1 MTMNI
6 DNNESSLGIVIS
18 GSLSE
23 GIRVRLTNPTTVE
36 LVKVG
41 TFVSIN
47 GENLKFF
54 GVITDIS
61 LGASDHNIEYGSI
74 ENSNTFVKE
83 VMSGTTTFGE
93 IIVHPMLTLYNTEDI
108 DTAFENPLPAKTIP
122 NHFAKVSSAT
132 EQDIERVFGSESDN
146 VFWVGHP
153 LDMESKL
160 CLNIKELVTRTNG
173 VFGKSGTGKTF
184 LTRLLLIGILQSDS
198 ASNLIFDMANEYGWR
213 GFSENINEVK
223 GLKQLFP
230 SKVAV
235 FSLDETNSKKRGL
248 TPDYVVKFGLE
259 EIEYADIAILKDL
272 LNLTDL
278 ALDAV
283 YVLEH
288 HYGRKNW
295 LKMFLSLQGRDSI
308 SNIAEKLNFHE
319 GTLISLHN
327 RLSRIHRFN
336 FIDKTQSH
344 QSVEKILEYLQ
355 RGIHVVLEFGR
366 YEHNALAYILV
377 TNLITRRIHQKY
389 VELTE
394 TSFTKNKKPKPIVIT
409 IEEAHRFLTPSIA
422 PKTIFGTIAREMR
435 KYNVTLLI
443 VDQRPSSIDG
453 EIMSQI
459 GTKFACLLDNEKDVD
474 AVLTGVHGSR
484 KLRSVLASLESK
496 QQALIFG
503 HSLPM
508 PVVIKT
514 REYGTPESY
523 RSFGISNKQD
533 QIDID
538 REELFGEN

>member
-108 DTAFENPLPAKTIP
+108 DTAFEKPLPAKTIP

-235 FSLDETNSKKRGL
+235 FSLDETNSKKRQSC
-248 TPDYVVKFGLE
+248 V
-259 EIEYADIAILKDL
+259 AL
-272 LNLTDL
+272 LN
-278 ALDAV
+278 
-283 YVLEH
+283 
-288 HYGRKNW
+288 
-295 LKMFLSLQGRDSI
+295 I
-308 SNIAEKLNFHE
+308 
-319 GTLISLHN
+319 
-327 RLSRIHRFN
+327 
-336 FIDKTQSH
+336 
-344 QSVEKILEYLQ
+344 ILE
-355 RGIHVVLEFGR
+355 
-366 YEHNALAYILV
+366 
-377 TNLITRRIHQKY
+377 
-389 VELTE
+389 
-394 TSFTKNKKPKPIVIT
+394 
-409 IEEAHRFLTPSIA
+409 
-422 PKTIFGTIAREMR
+422 
-435 KYNVTLLI
+435 
-443 VDQRPSSIDG
+443 
-453 EIMSQI
+453 
-459 GTKFACLLDNEKDVD
+459 C
-474 AVLTGVHGSR
+474 
-484 KLRSVLASLESK
+484 
-496 QQALIFG
+496 
-503 HSLPM
+503 
-508 PVVIKT
+508 
-514 REYGTPESY
+514 
-523 RSFGISNKQD
+523 
-533 QIDID
+533 
-538 REELFGEN
+538 